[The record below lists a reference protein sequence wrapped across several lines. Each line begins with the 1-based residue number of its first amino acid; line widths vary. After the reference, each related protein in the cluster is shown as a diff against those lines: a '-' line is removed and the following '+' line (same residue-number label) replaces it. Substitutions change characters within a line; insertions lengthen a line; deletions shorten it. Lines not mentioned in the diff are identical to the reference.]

1 MLARL
6 FRQLTARFVAP
17 RREHAVGDAA
27 PVRESVSVNESP
39 AVRETQSVPALEP
52 SRVNSPQ
59 VDDATNTH
67 ADRATDIKVIYAA
80 TAAWRERLARVEA
93 LRSGDAQLQGDP
105 DAVALL
111 QLLEQGPDSVI
122 RQLPAAAQDALTMC
136 DDPSLSRN
144 QLADRLS
151 RDPALVQ
158 GLLKTANSA
167 AMGARGAPVLGIV
180 QALDRIGISGARAV
194 VLSNCVNGLLSH
206 PGGEHNAMAADVWSH
221 MVRTAPMARSVAS
234 SFAADPDEAFAVALL
249 HDVGKLIIFDCI
261 STLRAKRRRSIAL
274 SPAFMHQLL
283 RELHE
288 PLGALAALHWG
299 MGERAAAAIG
309 THHRSADI
317 PVRDSLAETIF
328 LAEHADHAMR
338 RSVPLD
344 MDQLWSSGRLTGSP
358 ARAGTALER
367 HIAETA
373 KS

>member
-1 MLARL
+1 MLARIYRRL
-6 FRQLTARFVAP
+6 KERFVAP
-17 RREHAVGDAA
+17 RREAVVTASASARDVASTKESLAVRDTVAESGTSPVIGAPTGEATDNNVAYDAA
-27 PVRESVSVNESP
+27 S
-39 AVRETQSVPALEP
+39 
-52 SRVNSPQ
+52 
-59 VDDATNTH
+59 
-67 ADRATDIKVIYAA
+67 
-80 TAAWRERLARVEA
+80 AWRDRLDRVET
-93 LRSGDAQLQGDP
+93 LRSNDPEVQGDP
-105 DAVALL
+105 DAAALL
-111 QLLEQGPDSVI
+111 QLLAQGPDSVI

-167 AMGARGAPVLGIV
+167 AMGAGGAPVLGIV

-206 PGGEHNAMAADVWSH
+206 PGGEYNAMAADVWSH
-221 MVRTAPMARSVAS
+221 MVRTAPMARAVAS

-274 SPAFMHQLL
+274 PPAFMQQLL
-283 RELHE
+283 LELHE
-288 PLGALAALHWG
+288 PLGALAAQQWG
-299 MGERAAAAIG
+299 MGGRAAAAIG

-317 PVRDSLAETIF
+317 PVRDSLAETVF

-338 RSVPLD
+338 KAVPLD
-344 MDQLWSSGRLTGSP
+344 LDQLWTTGRLTGSP
-358 ARAGTALER
+358 ARAATALER
-367 HIAETA
+367 HIAEA
-373 KS
+373 ANS